1 MEKPV
6 ELNANAHQSLS
17 WRDIVLLLLVMFLW
31 ALCFPLISIGL
42 ATTPPL
48 YFAALRAF
56 VAGASLLVLAIL
68 LRRPFP
74 HHAHVWMKLAGVGL
88 GTTSLGFGGMFLAG
102 GIVSPGIATV
112 LANAQPL
119 IAAVLA
125 YFVLSE
131 RLDPPVRIGLS
142 IGFAGIILTAFS
154 SLGSQSATNAL
165 LGSVYILLA
174 ALGVAAGNVLLKSLA
189 DEIDPLVVVGCQ
201 FVIGAVPLLSLALVF
216 ESPINIV
223 WSLAFTVDLLALSL
237 FGTALAFVLW
247 FSLMHRNKLT
257 RLNTFTF
264 LTPVFGLLIGAFFF
278 NERLG
283 WLEIGGVLLILIGIV
298 WVSWKESSVAD
309 T

>member
-6 ELNANAHQSLS
+6 ELDASVRQRLS
-17 WRDIVLLLLVMFLW
+17 WIDLALLLLVTFLW

-42 ATTPPL
+42 ATAPPL

-56 VAGASLLVLAIL
+56 VAGASLLLLAIL

-74 HHAHVWMKLAGVGL
+74 RKPCVLLKLVGVGL

-102 GIVSPGIATV
+102 GIVSPGIAAV

-119 IAAVLA
+119 IAAVIA
-125 YFVLSE
+125 YFVLGE
-131 RLDPPVRIGLS
+131 RLNPPVRIGLS
-142 IGFAGIILTAFS
+142 LGFAGIILTAFS

-165 LGSVYILLA
+165 LGPVYILLA
-174 ALGVAAGNVLLKSLA
+174 ALGVAVGNVLLKSLA

-201 FVIGAVPLLSLALVF
+201 FVIGAFPLLSLSLVF
-216 ESPINIV
+216 EAPIKIV

-247 FSLMHRNKLT
+247 FSLMHRNRLT

-264 LTPVFGLLIGAFFF
+264 LTPVFALIIGAFFF
-278 NERLG
+278 NERLD
-283 WLEIGGVLLILIGIV
+283 WLEIGGILLILIGIA
-298 WVSWKESSVAD
+298 WMSWKESSVPD